1 MWVSSLRGEFRPTSV
16 NIGAKINL
24 FDEKHDTKC
33 KKDDLL
39 TENIN
44 KMGIFYKKR
53 TADSS
58 SSRNTTSEY
67 ARTE

>member
-39 TENIN
+39 TENNN
-44 KMGIFYKKR
+44 KMGEIFK
-53 TADSS
+53 
-58 SSRNTTSEY
+58 TSLLNKY
-67 ARTE
+67 FVLFVS